1 MVDVPNIH
9 AFSFLKKELTG
20 ELLVNYIMKR
30 GIIKSRGATSGTS
43 LAPATTG
50 LPQELGAV
58 PNATHPHKITTKM
71 KEKMPV
77 QRGATT
83 TNAEGYRG

>member
-43 LAPATTG
+43 LVPSTTG
-50 LPQELGAV
+50 LAQEPGAV
-58 PNATHPHKITTKM
+58 PNTHPHKITTKM